1 MKTLHEIS
9 VNPIGPVEHVMFYPL
24 PLQYLWRK
32 RPYMFTN
39 QLFALWISICSM
51 GSLINFFESVT
62 SNFHQFFS
70 ESFKQENC
78 NLFISIVQ
86 ISFWRQI
93 NVITEYQ
100 SWFLQSYMWYL
111 FRVCCGHGDCKAE
124 EIVKFLDPE
133 ILEVK
138 TSLSL
143 RSVVTVRWYVV
154 GGMWSVGHTP
164 WSKVRGARSEVPCL
178 MSNAWGPRFVVCGL
192 CTKFFIQIVKSVLFF
207 CQ

>member
-1 MKTLHEIS
+1 MALLSMLCWE
-9 VNPIGPVEHVMFYPL
+9 FYPL

-138 TSLSL
+138 TSVSL
-143 RSVVTVRWYVV
+143 RSVVTGRWYVV
-154 GGMWSVGHTP
+154 CGPYSVVQGP
-164 WSKVRGARSEVPCL
+164 GCKVRGPMSDVQCLRSEI
-178 MSNAWGPRFVVCGL
+178 CGL
-192 CTKFFIQIVKSVLFF
+192 WSVH
-207 CQ
+207 